1 MGWVMVL
8 RSARQAWAVVF
19 EGLRAQSWGE
29 GAGGGGRNTADYR
42 ILDGLVAGRVMAIID
57 NLPEQCYTWGMWAY
71 TEPREGDVK
80 KQADREMFLLEWLV
94 KALDAAGV
102 PDVRS
107 DAEGEA
113 EERLLLML
121 LHDTRQRERNGR
133 ELHSKADMA
142 RALGVDRRCLD
153 ARYKWGRRCAV
164 ARASLDELIG
174 GALGPVA
181 RVLGEINARAA

>member
-1 MGWVMVL
+1 MVL

-19 EGLRAQSWGE
+19 EGLRAQGWGE
-29 GAGGGGRNTADYR
+29 GGGSGGRNTADYR
-42 ILDGLVAGRVMAIID
+42 IVDGLVAGQVMVIID
-57 NLPEQCYTWGMWAY
+57 NLPEQCYNWGMWAY

-133 ELHSKADMA
+133 ELYSKAEMA
-142 RALGVDRRCLD
+142 RRLGVDRRCLD
-153 ARYKWGRRCAV
+153 ARYKWGQRCVV
-164 ARASLDELIG
+164 ARRALDDLIA

-181 RVLGEINARAA
+181 QAINTINSRAA